1 MEYGYIRVSTK
12 EQNERCQI
20 DALRSTVRYSL
31 VFQFNMMSAIKINR
45 NYRNKN
51 KIF

>member
-20 DALRSTVRYSL
+20 DALLCYNIPEKRIYTDKQSGKDFDT
-31 VFQFNMMSAIKINR
+31 Q
-45 NYRNKN
+45 
-51 KIF
+51 